1 MLNNTD
7 FKIEANKRLGKIIN
21 CFTKRETR
29 IILDF
34 IQTASNLTEE
44 ELKDV

>member
-1 MLNNTD
+1 MLSNTD

-21 CFTKRETR
+21 SFTKREIQ

-34 IQTASNLTEE
+34 IQTSSNLTEE
-44 ELKDV
+44 ELKDA